1 MQRQSARAAV
11 PCWLPSFLLCL
22 FSCSIGCH
30 AQSGALIPGAC
41 GSVTDLRSLT
51 SPHSASTSGESN
63 SHTTSCGGYGNEAI
77 FGIVLQPGGTIEIGQ
92 STNSYDSRHETR
104 WGGDCPGDNVVSCTD
119 DPDDERHSWTNDQ
132 SQAQSVFF
140 VVDAY
145 SSGSGSFTLSWSGSD
160 VQGSAGA
167 LALAWWGGALY
178 ISDASTVTVTRE
190 SLSRVVAL
198 LFS

>member
-1 MQRQSARAAV
+1 MTVLAAQVSMANSVFVGNRAGGDSQYERAGGV
-11 PCWLPSFLLCL
+11 LT
-22 FSCSIGCH
+22 
-30 AQSGALIPGAC
+30 PGAC
-41 GSVTDLRSLT
+41 GSVIDLRSLS
-51 SPHSASTSGESN
+51 SPHSASTAGGSDG
-63 SHTTSCGGYGNEAI
+63 HTTSCGGNGNEAI
-77 FGIVLQPGGTIEIGQ
+77 FGTVLQPGEILDIGMD
-92 STNSYDSRHETR
+92 SNDYDTRHETR